1 MLFTRN
7 VCNGVMCTFGLV
19 VGNTLLNFDNVL
31 VEAGALPHVGQV
43 GEYERLLRVEAKRDD
58 VLQIK

>member
-1 MLFTRN
+1 
-7 VCNGVMCTFGLV
+7 MCTFGLV

-31 VEAGALPHVGQV
+31 VEAGTLPHVGQV